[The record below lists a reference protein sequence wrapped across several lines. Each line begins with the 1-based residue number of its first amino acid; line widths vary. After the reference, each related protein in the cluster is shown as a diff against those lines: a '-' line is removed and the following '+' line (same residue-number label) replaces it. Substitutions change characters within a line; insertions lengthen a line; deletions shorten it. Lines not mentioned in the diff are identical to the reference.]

1 MKIVGNLAK
10 FGLGVD
16 ADSQQATASDE
27 TLAHIKKHTIGDVIL
42 YEQAE
47 KSHQDATTDQHTRKG
62 VGDFV
67 FDIQFTPADVT
78 IFVVVY

>member
-42 YEQAE
+42 DYEAE
-47 KSHQDATTDQHTRKG
+47 KSH
-62 VGDFV
+62 
-67 FDIQFTPADVT
+67 
-78 IFVVVY
+78 